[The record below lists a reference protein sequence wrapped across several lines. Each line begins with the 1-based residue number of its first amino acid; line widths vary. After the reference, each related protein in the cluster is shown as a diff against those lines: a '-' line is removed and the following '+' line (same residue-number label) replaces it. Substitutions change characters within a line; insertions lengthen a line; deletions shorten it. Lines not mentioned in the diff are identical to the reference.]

1 MRNLTSI
8 ALTDLAGTTTG
19 LGLFFCIKEIYIF
32 IAIALDETS
41 ILVAV
46 HFLMQNI
53 HQSCD
58 LGRALGRSNVHV
70 SQ

>member
-1 MRNLTSI
+1 M
-8 ALTDLAGTTTG
+8 
-19 LGLFFCIKEIYIF
+19 F

-46 HFLMQNI
+46 HFSMKNI
-53 HQSCD
+53 YQSCY
-58 LGRALGRSNVHV
+58 LGRAVGWSNDNV